1 MSSSSLTR
9 TAADLEKSVMSK
21 IMKRPVAVLF
31 IVYILNFL
39 DRTNIGIA
47 KLRMSSDLGL
57 SEAAYGLGAGLF
69 FIGYILF
76 EVPSNLLLYKFGAR
90 FWIARIMVTWG
101 IVSAAMAF
109 VNNETTFYVLRFLLG
124 VAETGLVPG
133 VMLYFTFWIPN
144 ANRAKIISLFYLAVP
159 VASIIGAP
167 LSSYLMEMEV
177 FGMAGWRFM
186 FLAEGLPSVLFAT
199 LVWWGLTDKPEDA
212 KWLDDQERNWL
223 IQKLDEDK
231 KQQEGNSHSASTIME
246 SIKDPLVMG
255 MSACYF
261 CMVMPLYALSFFLP
275 TIVKEMGGGSFS
287 NLTIGFI
294 TAIPYVFAS
303 LGLIFISSSSDQRKE
318 RTFHYAIPAMVG
330 AVGLTV
336 AGLTYISSPVI
347 ALIGLSLGAV
357 GCIST
362 LPPLWAQIPF
372 MLKGVAVAGGIAVIN
387 SFGNIAGFLSP
398 YMIGLIRDNARGV
411 GDGGTFLSMATVAV
425 ILSLAGIV
433 MIFVVGRGIQKRMGM
448 K

>member
-1 MSSSSLTR
+1 MISNPIKS
-9 TAADLEKSVMSK
+9 AAELEQSTISK
-21 IMKRPVAVLF
+21 IMKRPVAILF
-31 IVYILNFL
+31 LVYILNFL

-47 KLRMSSDLGL
+47 KLRMASDLGL

-76 EVPSNLLLYKFGAR
+76 EIPSNLLLYKYGAR
-90 FWIARIMVTWG
+90 FWIARIMITWG

-109 VNNETTFYVLRFLLG
+109 VQNEAWFYILRFLLG

-144 ANRAKIISLFYLAVP
+144 ISRAKIISLFYLAVP
-159 VASIIGAP
+159 VSTIIGAP
-167 LSSYLMEMEV
+167 LSSWLMEMNV
-177 FGMAGWRFM
+177 FGLDGWRFM
-186 FLAEGLPSVLFAT
+186 FLAEGIPSVLFAS

-212 KWLDDQERNWL
+212 KWLESDERQWL
-223 IQKLDEDK
+223 LQKLEEDRK
-231 KQQEGNSHSASTIME
+231 EQEGNSHSASTIWG
-246 SIKDPLVMG
+246 SIKDPLVIG
-255 MSACYF
+255 MSICYF
-261 CMVMPLYALSFFLP
+261 SMVMPLYALSFFLP
-275 TIVKEMGGGSFS
+275 TIVKEMGAGTYSS
-287 NLTIGFI
+287 LTVGLI

-303 LGLIFISSSSDQRKE
+303 LGLIFISTNSDKTKE
-318 RTFHYAIPAMVG
+318 RTFHYAVPAFVG
-330 AVGLTV
+330 AVGLIIGG
-336 AGLTYISSPVI
+336 ATYQTSPVI

-398 YMIGLIRDNARGV
+398 YVVGLIRDKAAGT
-411 GDGGTFLSMATVAV
+411 GDGGTFLAMSSVA
-425 ILSLAGIV
+425 IFLAFAGLS
-433 MIFVVGRGIQKRMGM
+433 MIFIVGNGIKKRQE
-448 K
+448 KK